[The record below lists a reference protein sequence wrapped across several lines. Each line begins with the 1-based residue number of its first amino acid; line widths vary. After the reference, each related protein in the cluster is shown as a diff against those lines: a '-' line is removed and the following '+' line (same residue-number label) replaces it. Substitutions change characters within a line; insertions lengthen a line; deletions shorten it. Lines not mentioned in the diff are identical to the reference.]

1 MGLTRREFLRIC
13 GGGIAGISLSQM
25 FIPEVVEALE
35 KAAAGRP
42 PVLWIQGA
50 GCSGC
55 SVSLLNTT
63 HPTISEVLLKIIDL
77 RFHPTIMAASGEMA
91 IEALQETASKN
102 KGKYVLAVEGG
113 IPVGDGGRY
122 CITGE
127 KEGKE
132 FSMVDWTTDLGK
144 DAAAVLAVGTC
155 ATFGGIQAARPNP
168 TGAVGVKELFN
179 MKRIK
184 TPVVNVS
191 GCPPHPDW
199 IVGTIAH
206 ILLYGMPEL
215 DELNRP
221 KVFYGELLH
230 DHCPYR
236 GFYDEEVFCKDFNDK
251 EGCRYKLG
259 CKGPEVYC
267 DAWKR
272 GFNSGVNWCV
282 RNATCIGC
290 VEPNFWDA
298 FTPLYESL

>member
-1 MGLTRREFLRIC
+1 MALTRREFLRIC

-35 KAAAGRP
+35 KAAAGKP

-77 RFHPTIMAASGEMA
+77 RFHPTVMAASGEMA
-91 IEALQETASKN
+91 IEALQETTSKN
-102 KGKYVLAVEGG
+102 KGKYVLVVEGA
-113 IPVGDGGRY
+113 IPVGEGGRY

-127 KEGKE
+127 RRGKE
-132 FSMVDWTTDLGK
+132 FSMLDWTTDLGK

-168 TGAVGVKELFN
+168 TGAVGVKELFH

-184 TPVVNVS
+184 TPVVNVT

-199 IVGTIAH
+199 MVGTIAH

-221 KVFYGELLH
+221 RVFYGKLLH

-236 GFYDEEVFCKDFNDK
+236 GFYDEEIFCKDFNDK
-251 EGCRYKLG
+251 EGCRYQLG
-259 CKGPEVYC
+259 CKGPEAYC
-267 DAWKR
+267 DSWKR
-272 GFNSGVNWCV
+272 GWNGGVNWCV

-290 VEPNFWDA
+290 VEPGFWDA